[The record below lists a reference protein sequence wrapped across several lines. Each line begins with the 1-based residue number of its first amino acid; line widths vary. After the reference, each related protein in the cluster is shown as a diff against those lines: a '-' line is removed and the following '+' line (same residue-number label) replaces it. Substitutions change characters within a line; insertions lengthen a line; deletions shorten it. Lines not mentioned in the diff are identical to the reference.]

1 MIDRIGHI
9 NIKTPLFEETCAF
22 YTGLFDLVR
31 GPALTM
37 ADQETNAW
45 LSTAAGQPII
55 HVNTGAETIA
65 AGAPS
70 RLDHIAFECSD
81 VAEMRA
87 RLEQLGVT
95 YVHSQ
100 TRLDW
105 MQQIFFRDPNGVRI
119 ELTFDT
125 RHAGE

>member
-31 GPALTM
+31 GPAHTM
-37 ADQETNAW
+37 ADQDANAW

-55 HVNTGAETIA
+55 HVNTGADAIPV
-65 AGAPS
+65 GAPS
-70 RLDHIAFECSD
+70 RLDHIAFECRD

-87 RLEQLGVT
+87 RLEQMGVS
-95 YVHSQ
+95 YVHSP
-100 TRLDW
+100 TRVEW
-105 MQQIFFRDPNGVRI
+105 MQQIFFRDPNGIRI
-119 ELTFDT
+119 ELTFDM
-125 RHAGE
+125 RIGDE